1 MYFVG
6 IAMILCSAAFFGTLG
21 PVERIAMNAGVT
33 PAGVS
38 VVRAVS
44 GALVVSCYA
53 LWRNP
58 RALTPT
64 FKDLWKYPAVGLFG
78 VVFVYYFSNIAFVTI
93 PVGLAILLFY
103 TSSFWTV
110 LGAVLLRKER
120 LTPVRAAALAA
131 GFVGVWIAVGGSA
144 SDDLNMAGAFFAVA
158 SGIGF
163 SVYMLNS
170 RYGTGKSKPFET
182 FVQMFLWGA
191 LIMLFIA
198 VYKGEIPDFLNLS
211 TAGRLALAHLA
222 VFPTILSYI
231 LVALALRR
239 IPSSVAAI
247 TSMSEIFFAT
257 LLAFFVLNEQPSM
270 RALFGGALIVGAVLI
285 LVLEKPSHPGKMG
298 VSCAAGKKTPLQQK
312 NAEKAL

>member
-6 IAMILCSAAFFGTLG
+6 IAMVLCSAAFFGTLG
-21 PVERIAMNAGVT
+21 PVERIAMAAGVT

-38 VVRAVS
+38 VVRAVF
-44 GALVVSCYA
+44 GAVVVSCYA
-53 LWRNP
+53 IRRNP
-58 RALTPT
+58 RALTPP
-64 FKDLWKYPAVGLFG
+64 FRDLWKYPAVGLFG

-110 LGAVLLRKER
+110 LGAVLLGKER

-131 GFVGVWIAVGGSA
+131 GFAGVWIAVGGSA
-144 SDDLNMAGAFFAVA
+144 GEDLNMAGAFFAVA
-158 SGIGF
+158 AGMGF

-191 LIMLFIA
+191 LIMLVIA
-198 VYKGEIPDFLNLS
+198 VYKREIPDFRNLS

-222 VFPTILSYI
+222 VFPTVLSYI
-231 LVALALRR
+231 LVTLALRR

-257 LLAFFVLNEQPSM
+257 LLAFFVLNEQPSL
-270 RALFGGALIVGAVLI
+270 RAIFGGVLIVGAVLI
-285 LVLEKPSHPGKMG
+285 LVLERPVHPGRMG
-298 VSCAAGKKTPLQQK
+298 VPCAAGKKTPLQQE
-312 NAEKAL
+312 NAEKPL